1 MKGFSLIELMI
12 VVVIVA
18 ILAAIAV
25 PAYNDSVNK
34 ARRSDA
40 QSALLG
46 FAQAMERWN
55 TNRNTYI
62 GAGDT
67 DVGTDVDAIG
77 EPSVFPTQA
86 PLDGATKFYN
96 LRITA
101 ATATAYT
108 LQAQP
113 IGAMAGDGIFQI
125 TNTGLKSWDK
135 NNDGDFVDTDESCWN
150 ISAC

>member
-77 EPSVFPTQA
+77 
-86 PLDGATKFYN
+86 DTKFYN